1 MEKAFFAGIYTA
13 AAIVLA
19 VYLYRAVLKKDILG
33 RSMTKVLFF
42 GLVAVLSY
50 TIYLC
55 TNDYFVMS
63 MCNSLVFVC
72 IDWDLFFLVQ
82 FCLLFTS
89 NKDAIRGSYR
99 YGAILLI
106 LDSLHLLL
114 NPFFEQTIGYE
125 VVSRGRDLYLVFR
138 PHLLFQIHLGIC
150 YVMVAAI
157 VFIMLEKCVKVAKLY
172 RVRYSVFVA
181 AFFAVILINVV
192 FLMAGGIIDYSI
204 ITYAVL
210 GCFLYFYVY
219 DYNGEAA
226 ANATKAFFVEEMNNP
241 IVLFDY
247 EGKMLMSNRRA
258 RELFGVEEG
267 DGLSDFLSQNPYLQ
281 LNGEDEQ
288 TFETTYVFKDMV
300 YYFQIQYKYLKDSKE
315 RAIGSVFVYND
326 ITEKKRALIRMEYNA
341 THDILTGTYN
351 RNYISS
357 FKKEMEEKQPYP
369 IWCGVYNINGMRDI
383 NREYGTQVGDKVL
396 RRMAW
401 LLQQMSRVTDYVI
414 RIDGGEMLLI
424 LPGTTEKKAND
435 IFKKIER
442 RVSCFDVDG
451 IVLTAD
457 YSYFYLENIEEFDK
471 IYEEAHC
478 QIAIKKKRTA
488 EEKVTAL
495 KM

>member
-1 MEKAFFAGIYTA
+1 MEKAFFAGIYSVA
-13 AAIVLA
+13 ATVLA
-19 VYLYRAVLKKDILG
+19 VYLYRAAMKKDVLG
-33 RSMTKVLFF
+33 RSMTKVLTF

-50 TIYLC
+50 TVYLC
-55 TNDYFVMS
+55 TNDYFIMS
-63 MCNSLVFVC
+63 FCNSLVFLC

-82 FCLLFTS
+82 FCLQFTA
-89 NKDAIRGSYR
+89 NRDADRGFYR
-99 YGAILLI
+99 YGSILLF
-106 LDSLHLLL
+106 LDSLHLML
-114 NPFFEQTIGYE
+114 NPFTEQSIGYG
-125 VVSRGRDLYLVFR
+125 VVSKGKDLYLVFK
-138 PHLLFQIHLGIC
+138 PHLLFEIHLAIC

-157 VFIMLEKCVKVAKLY
+157 VFILLEKCFKVAKLY
-172 RVRYSVFVA
+172 RIRYAVVAA

-192 FLMAGGIIDYSI
+192 FLLIGGIIDYSI

-219 DYNGEAA
+219 DFKGEAA

-241 IVLFDY
+241 IILFDY
-247 EGKMLMSNRRA
+247 EGRLLMSNRRA
-258 RELFGVEEG
+258 RELFGVQEG
-267 DGLSDFLSQNPYLQ
+267 DNLAGFLSANPYLE
-281 LNGEDEQ
+281 LGASDEQ
-288 TFETTYVFKDMV
+288 NFETTYVFKDMV
-300 YYFQIQYKYLKDSKE
+300 FYFQIQYKYLKDNMD

-326 ITEKKRALIRMEYNA
+326 ITEKKRALIQMEYNA

-351 RNYISS
+351 RNYLSS
-357 FKKEMEEKQPYP
+357 FKKEMEERKPYP
-369 IWCGVYNINGMRDI
+369 IWGGVYHIRGMRHI
-383 NREYGTQVGDKVL
+383 NQEYGTEVGDKAL

-424 LPGTTEKKAND
+424 LPETTEKKAND

-442 RVSCFDVDG
+442 RLSCFDVDG
-451 IVLTAD
+451 IVLNAD
-457 YSYFYLENIEEFDK
+457 FCYFHLENIDDFDR

-478 QIAIKKKRTA
+478 EIAKKKKRTA